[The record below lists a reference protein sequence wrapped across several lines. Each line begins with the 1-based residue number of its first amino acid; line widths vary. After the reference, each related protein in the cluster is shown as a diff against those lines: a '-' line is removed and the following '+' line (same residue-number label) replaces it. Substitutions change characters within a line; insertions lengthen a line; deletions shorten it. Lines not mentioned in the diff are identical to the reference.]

1 METLWQDLRYSI
13 RMLAKAPG
21 FTAVAILTLALGIG
35 ANTAIFSVVN
45 RVLLTRLPYQ
55 QPDRLVM
62 VWEKNLHNTSG
73 RNVASPGNFLDWQ
86 DQNTVFEQMAASY
99 DARVNLTGKSEP
111 EEVAIQGVSP
121 NLFSLL
127 GVNAAIGRVFTA
139 EDGQQ
144 GHDNVV
150 ILSYGLWQRKFGA
163 DGNLVGKTIQID
175 GQAMPVVG
183 VMPRGFDIFVKQG
196 SLINE
201 RSELWTPIAFTAKSR
216 VRGGR
221 WLTAIAR
228 LKPGITVAQAQAEMD
243 IIASR
248 LEKQYPDFNTHW
260 GVNLVPL
267 HEQFVG
273 EIRPAL
279 LVMLGAVC
287 LVLLIACANVANLLL
302 SRSAA
307 RRKEIALRAALG
319 ASRWR
324 IARQLLTESLLLS
337 AAGGALGLLLAV
349 WGTDLLL
356 RLSPAGLLDVKDL
369 GIDFRVLGFTAGLS
383 LLTGML
389 FGFAPAFEA
398 ARSSINDSLRESGLT
413 GTGSAGGNRRA
424 RHIFVTAE
432 IALSFLLLIGSG
444 LLIRSFLRLQ
454 AVSPGFNSEN
464 LLTVQLK
471 LPRSKYKD
479 DGARIVF
486 FNELLRRVNSLPGVR
501 SASAESYLPFT
512 SLGAATGYEV
522 ADRPKPPAGQSPVV
536 DVRVIARNYF
546 ETMGIPLLRGR
557 TFTPRESAEVAHVVI
572 INETM
577 ARESWPNEDPIGKR
591 VTIHMKNEDVP
602 SEIVGI
608 VGDIKHQG
616 LDTTP
621 RAMSYWPHPELGYNA
636 MALVIRTTSNPKKIV
651 AAVRHEVLQMD
662 PDQPLSNVATMEEL
676 MSTSMAQRRFSM
688 FLLSTLAALALL
700 LAAVGVYGVM
710 AYTVAQRTHE
720 IGIRMALGA
729 QHQDV
734 LRLVVGE
741 GFKLALAGVAI
752 GLAGAAALSRVLES
766 FLFGVGQ
773 RDALTFF
780 SVAALLLA
788 TALLACYIPA
798 RRATG
803 VDPMVALRYE

>member
-1 METLWQDLRYSI
+1 MDTLWQDLRYSI

-45 RVLLTRLPYQ
+45 RVLLTRLPYR

-62 VWEKNLHNTSG
+62 VWEKNPHNSSG
-73 RNVASPGNFLDWQ
+73 RNVVSPSNFLDWQ
-86 DQNTVFEQMAASY
+86 DQNTIFEQMAASY
-99 DARVNLTGKSEP
+99 DARVNLTGNGEP
-111 EEVAIQGVSP
+111 EEVAIQAVSP

-127 GVNAAIGRVFTA
+127 GVNAAIGRTFTA
-139 EDGQQ
+139 EDGQT

-150 ILSYGLWQRKFGA
+150 ILSYGLWLRKFGA
-163 DGNLVGKTIQID
+163 DRNLVGKTLQID

-216 VRGGR
+216 GRRGR

-228 LKPGITVAQAQAEMD
+228 MKPRITLAQAQAEMD
-243 IIASR
+243 TIASR
-248 LEKQYPDFNTHW
+248 LEKEYPDFNTHW
-260 GVNLVPL
+260 GVNLVSL

-398 ARSSINDSLRESGLT
+398 ARSSINDSLRESGLA
-413 GTGSAGGNRRA
+413 GAGSGSGNRRV
-424 RHIFVTAE
+424 RQIFVTAE

-471 LPRSKYKD
+471 LPQSKYKD
-479 DGARIVF
+479 DGAHIVF

-512 SLGAATGYEV
+512 GMGAATGYEV
-522 ADRPKPPAGQSPVV
+522 EGRPKPPAGQSPVV
-536 DVRVIARNYF
+536 DVRVIAPNYF

-636 MALVIRTTSNPKKIV
+636 MALVIRSASNPKSIV

-676 MSTSMAQRRFSM
+676 MSTSLALRRFSM
-688 FLLSTLAALALL
+688 FLLSAFAALALL

-734 LRLVVGE
+734 VRLVAGE
-741 GFKLALAGVAI
+741 GFKLALSGVAI

-798 RRATG
+798 RRATK

>member
-62 VWEKNLHNTSG
+62 VWEKNPHNTSG
-73 RNVASPGNFLDWQ
+73 RNVVSPDNFLDWQ
-86 DQNTVFEQMAASY
+86 SQNTVFEQMAASY
-99 DARVNLTGKSEP
+99 DARVNLTGKDEP
-111 EEVAIQGVSP
+111 EEVAIQAVSP

-144 GHDNVV
+144 GHDNIV

-163 DGNLVGKTIQID
+163 DRNLVGKTIQID
-175 GQAMPVVG
+175 GQARPVVG
-183 VMPRGFDIFVKQG
+183 VMPRGFDLFVKQG

-201 RSELWTPIAFTAKSR
+201 RSELWTPIAFNAKSR
-216 VRGGR
+216 GRRGR

-228 LKPGITVAQAQAEMD
+228 MKPGITLVQAQAEMD
-243 IIASR
+243 TIASR
-248 LEKQYPDFNTHW
+248 LEKEYPDFNTHW

-267 HEQFVG
+267 QEQFVG

-324 IARQLLTESLLLS
+324 IAKQLFTESLLLA

-398 ARSSINDSLRESGLT
+398 ARSSINDSLRESGLA
-413 GTGSAGGNRRA
+413 GTGSGGGNRRV
-424 RHIFVTAE
+424 RQIFVTAE

-454 AVSPGFNSEN
+454 AVSPGFNPEN

-522 ADRPKPPAGQSPVV
+522 AGRPKPPAGQSPVV
-536 DVRVIARNYF
+536 DVRVIAPNYF

-557 TFTPRESAEVAHVVI
+557 TFTPRESAEVTHVVI
-572 INETM
+572 INEAM

-616 LDTTP
+616 LDITP

-636 MALVIRTTSNPKKIV
+636 MALVIRTTSNLKKIV